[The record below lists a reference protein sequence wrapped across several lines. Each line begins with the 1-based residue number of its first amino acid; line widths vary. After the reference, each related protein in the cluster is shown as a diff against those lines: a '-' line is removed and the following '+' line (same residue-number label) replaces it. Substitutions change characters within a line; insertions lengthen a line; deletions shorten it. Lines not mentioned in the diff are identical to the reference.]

1 MIKQPD
7 GLFYSNPKKLEE
19 LGSKIHTEHQ
29 VVDVNFKEKTIKVK
43 DLKTGKEF
51 EDNYDDLILAVG
63 S

>member
-1 MIKQPD
+1 VIKQPD

-19 LGSKIHTEHQ
+19 LDSKIHTEHQ